1 MSAERTLRICSLLP
15 SATEI
20 VAALGQLDRLVGR
33 SAECDFPYSVSG
45 LPVVSTARVAT
56 ADLSSAA
63 IDAAVRAALVD
74 GRSLYAVD
82 ADLVARLAPNLILT
96 QDLCAVCAV
105 SSRDE
110 TLCALGI
117 ETLALDA
124 HSLRGIEQSILAL
137 SRRLGVP
144 ARGRAVV
151 EAMEA
156 KIGAT
161 RALVRGLAPR
171 RVFVS
176 EWLEPPFAAGHWL
189 PEMVEAAGGVDL
201 LGEAE
206 QPSFRTSWE
215 VVRRLEP
222 ELVVLACCGF
232 DLERT
237 VVEASR
243 VALSELDCSVVAV
256 DANAYY
262 SRPAP
267 RVADG
272 VRQLAHLFHPKQVP
286 DPKLPSCRLMT
297 PAQARRV
304 RAAHGSSPPTVSI
317 ERRGAQMNRG
327 VRILRIGFL
336 HLAPLLGAVEDNRSL
351 IEEGT
356 RVAAGLG
363 VDWVISGELVV
374 PGYRFA
380 PLIGT
385 DWIAEQPDPW
395 MRGYMHLC
403 SALDLVSFL
412 SHPERARASGR
423 LFNSLFAIGRNG
435 QILGKHRKLSPTPGS
450 EDWSSAGQPSPPIPV
465 DGINVGL
472 LICADVYAPTP
483 AMQLREAGAQLLVSS
498 AAWWPGEWGPNGEW
512 EARSLETGLPM
523 IVCNRT
529 GADNETQLREAE
541 SIVVDRGER
550 RLSLR
555 SDESR
560 IFIVDCRLEQ
570 GRIAGCEIAAAID
583 LALT

>member
-1 MSAERTLRICSLLP
+1 MSAERTRTLRICSLLP

-33 SAECDFPYSVSG
+33 SAECDFPRSVSG
-45 LPVVSTARVAT
+45 LPVVSSAHVAT

-63 IDAAVRAALVD
+63 IDAVRAALVD

-117 ETLALDA
+117 ETVALDA

-137 SRRLGVP
+137 SRRFGVP

-243 VALSELDCSVVAV
+243 VALPELDCSVVAV

-272 VRQLAHLFHPKQVP
+272 VRQLAHLFHPEQVP
-286 DPKLPSCRLMT
+286 DPKLPTCRLMT

-304 RAAHGSSPPTVSI
+304 GPPT
-317 ERRGAQMNRG
+317 
-327 VRILRIGFL
+327 
-336 HLAPLLGAVEDNRSL
+336 
-351 IEEGT
+351 
-356 RVAAGLG
+356 AA
-363 VDWVISGELVV
+363 
-374 PGYRFA
+374 
-380 PLIGT
+380 
-385 DWIAEQPDPW
+385 
-395 MRGYMHLC
+395 
-403 SALDLVSFL
+403 
-412 SHPERARASGR
+412 R
-423 LFNSLFAIGRNG
+423 L
-435 QILGKHRKLSPTPGS
+435 
-450 EDWSSAGQPSPPIPV
+450 PP
-465 DGINVGL
+465 
-472 LICADVYAPTP
+472 
-483 AMQLREAGAQLLVSS
+483 
-498 AAWWPGEWGPNGEW
+498 
-512 EARSLETGLPM
+512 
-523 IVCNRT
+523 
-529 GADNETQLREAE
+529 
-541 SIVVDRGER
+541 
-550 RLSLR
+550 
-555 SDESR
+555 
-560 IFIVDCRLEQ
+560 
-570 GRIAGCEIAAAID
+570 
-583 LALT
+583 